1 MVHTWVNLCTKTC
14 ALYLHLPF
22 NHMHTCSN
30 APYWV
35 FLAVKAALWVRW
47 HNIQVAALKHD
58 SQGSTTENKSLV
70 KTKPISCFGRVFLN
84 IHELLQQVKAL
95 IQRSLQSFQILR
107 EKLYKAVSMDI
118 LKPGFGGLFCSCWNV
133 WILQLK
139 FSLQLNFVQ
148 FLAVLQFMV
157 GSHKQN
163 QQDYK
168 WSKH

>member
-1 MVHTWVNLCTKTC
+1 MTHCLGTSIYITRFLWRQMVHTWVNLCTKTC

-22 NHMHTCSN
+22 SHMHACSN

-118 LKPGFGGLFCSCWNV
+118 LKPGFGGFT
-133 WILQLK
+133 
-139 FSLQLNFVQ
+139 
-148 FLAVLQFMV
+148 
-157 GSHKQN
+157 
-163 QQDYK
+163 
-168 WSKH
+168 